1 MKKITILSLLAVC
14 FAAISF
20 TSCMNSDDNGYSAL
34 TAEQQKTYQTKLAM
48 AGTFNDM
55 VILFE
60 HKNDADVKN
69 QVDSVESYCD
79 FSMYGDSTLRISNFP
94 IAQLAEH
101 ISDKDLKEAI
111 AKVEPRTVSFKYIVL
126 PNSNQT
132 TAVFYHP
139 YPQGVKLNL
148 TYGTGA
154 DAKSHEVILYFSYDT
169 RYAGYCAWETKQLY
183 IPFYFTY
190 IYVDGKQTNYI
201 SNSTSSSRSNVA
213 FVLRNKIVKKDN
225 K

>member
-34 TAEQQKTYQTKLAM
+34 TAEQQKTYQTNMAL

-55 VILFE
+55 VLLFE

-69 QVDSVESYCD
+69 QVDSVETYCD
-79 FSMYGDSTLRISNFP
+79 FSMYGDSTLRVSNFP

-111 AKVEPRTVSFKYIVL
+111 AKVEPRTVNLKYVVL

-132 TAVFYHP
+132 TAYL
-139 YPQGVKLNL
+139 YACPQPITLNL
-148 TYGTGA
+148 TYGSE
-154 DAKSHEVILYFSYDT
+154 AKSHEVKLIFSYDV
-169 RYAGYCAWETKQLY
+169 YNGVGYCAWSSKKLGL
-183 IPFYFTY
+183 PFYLYAIF
-190 IYVDGKQTNYI
+190 VDGKQTNYI
-201 SNSTSSSRSNVA
+201 SNSTASSRNYVNFA
-213 FVLRNKIVKKDN
+213 LRNKIVNKDN

>member
-1 MKKITILSLLAVC
+1 MKKITILSILAVC

-20 TSCMNSDDNGYSAL
+20 TSCNTGDDNGYSYL
-34 TAEQQKTYQTKLAM
+34 TLEQQNTYQKNLAF
-48 AGTFNDM
+48 AGTFNNM

-69 QVDSVESYCD
+69 QTDSIETSCE
-79 FSMYGDSTLRISNFP
+79 FSMYGDSTLHVSNFP

-111 AKVEPRTVSFKYIVL
+111 AKVEGKSVNFKYMVL

-132 TAVFYHP
+132 TAYLYAV
-139 YPQGVKLNL
+139 PQPITLNL
-148 TYGTGA
+148 TYGT
-154 DAKSHEVILYFSYDT
+154 DAKSHEVKLLFTYD
-169 RYAGYCAWETKQLY
+169 YYNVGYCVWGSKQLGF
-183 IPFYFTY
+183 PFYLST

-201 SNSTSSSRSNVA
+201 SNSTASKNYVSFA
-213 FVLRNKIVKKDN
+213 LRNKIVPKAN